1 MPKTTE
7 QKFTCNVN
15 YQFDITLEDLR
26 DLFCTMGQGSSYWA
40 IDVTIG
46 NIELEEEDEEGVTY
60 IKSGQD
66 YECQG
71 CCIWLK
77 DLTLDS
83 PITVEDIEEDKHQFK
98 VKDVITAIENI
109 VSGKTNL
116 NTDDCATIFEAFK
129 DNDLGLI
136 DASIADSILQ
146 ITTYNTLVYG

>member
-1 MPKTTE
+1 MTTKTE
-7 QKFTCNVN
+7 QTFKVNVT
-15 YQFDITLEDLR
+15 YDLTVTMENLK
-26 DLFCTMGQGSSYWA
+26 DLFCTMGQGVNYWA
-40 IDVTIG
+40 TDVTIG
-46 NIELEEEDEEGVTY
+46 NIEVEEDEGVTY

-66 YECQG
+66 YEHQG

-77 DLTLDS
+77 ELTLNS
-83 PITVEDIEEDKHQFK
+83 PITVEDIEDDKHQFK
-98 VKDVITAIENI
+98 VKDILKAIEKI

-116 NTDDCATIFEAFK
+116 NSDDCSTIFEAFK

>member
-7 QKFTCNVN
+7 KTFRCNVN
-15 YQFDITLEDLR
+15 YQFDISLEDLR

-40 IDVTIG
+40 TDVTVG
-46 NIELEEEDEEGVTY
+46 NIEVEEDDEGVTY
-60 IKSGQD
+60 VKSGQD

-98 VKDVITAIENI
+98 VKDVIKAIENI

-116 NTDDCATIFEAFK
+116 NTEDCSTIFEAFK
-129 DNDLGLI
+129 DNNLGLI

>member
-15 YQFDITLEDLR
+15 YQFDISLEDLR
-26 DLFCTMGQGSSYWA
+26 DLFCTMGQGSDYWA
-40 IDVTIG
+40 TDITVG
-46 NIELEEEDEEGVTY
+46 NIETEEDEEGVTY
-60 IKSGQD
+60 VKSGQD
-66 YECQG
+66 YEYQG
-71 CCIWLK
+71 CCMWLK
-77 DLTLDS
+77 ELTLDS

-98 VKDVITAIENI
+98 VKDVIKAIENI

-116 NTDDCATIFEAFK
+116 NTYDCTQVFEAFK

-136 DASIADSILQ
+136 DSSIADSILQ

>member
-7 QKFTCNVN
+7 KTFTCNVN
-15 YQFDITLEDLR
+15 YQFDIRLEDLK
-26 DLFCTMGQGSSYWA
+26 DLFCTMGQGSGYWA
-40 IDVTIG
+40 TDVTIG
-46 NIELEEEDEEGVTY
+46 NILLEEDEEGVTY
-60 IKSGQD
+60 VKSGQD

-116 NTDDCATIFEAFK
+116 NTEDCATIFEAFK

-136 DASIADSILQ
+136 DASIAESILQ

>member
-1 MPKTTE
+1 MSKTAE
-7 QKFTCNVN
+7 KKFTCNVN
-15 YQFDITLEDLR
+15 YQFEISLEDLR
-26 DLFCTMGQGSSYWA
+26 DLFCTMGQGSGYWA
-40 IDVTIG
+40 TDVTIG
-46 NIELEEEDEEGVTY
+46 NIELEEEDEEGITY

-116 NTDDCATIFEAFK
+116 NTYDSGKVFEAFK

>member
-1 MPKTTE
+1 M
-7 QKFTCNVN
+7 
-15 YQFDITLEDLR
+15 
-26 DLFCTMGQGSSYWA
+26 
-40 IDVTIG
+40 IG
-46 NIELEEEDEEGVTY
+46 NILLEEDDEGVTY

-66 YECQG
+66 YEHEG
-71 CCIWLK
+71 CCMWLK
-77 DLTLDS
+77 ELTLDS

-116 NTDDCATIFEAFK
+116 NTEDCATIFEAFK
-129 DNDLGLI
+129 DDNLGLI